1 MAFTPFYSYLEEVL
15 FEAGLPQ
22 SSSGQPQVQPSII
35 ASNSVGASSLPPSPP
50 ILHTIGVEQFLQDFA
65 HELPPLDMNPAL

>member
-1 MAFTPFYSYLEEVL
+1 M
-15 FEAGLPQ
+15 
-22 SSSGQPQVQPSII
+22 